1 MGPRGQ
7 AVAGRLLARVTKLE
21 FCEHDLDGFAM
32 WITTRPD
39 RLLCGFCYQAA
50 HVLADN
56 IRCAA
61 CGQQA
66 GNPDQDA
73 IVVLKVNNWLGA
85 HFYMCKSC
93 TDLDL
98 CVTGHP
104 G

>member
-1 MGPRGQ
+1 M
-7 AVAGRLLARVTKLE
+7 AGGLLARVTELE

-32 WITTRPD
+32 WIITRPG
-39 RLLCGFCYQAA
+39 RLLCGFCYQTAQ
-50 HVLADN
+50 VLAGN
-56 IRCAA
+56 IRCVA

-73 IVVLKVNNWLGA
+73 IVVLKVNNRLGA

-98 CVTGHP
+98 RVTAHP
-104 G
+104 D